1 MKSAHLQSPSLPV
14 ASSNLRTGP
23 ISILG
28 AAFGS
33 LLDGF
38 VVTDSAGKI
47 QQINQPAERIC
58 HLLDT
63 SGPYTNRLR
72 EDNALPPEIWHV
84 CKTALRKKDAL
95 SNQSAGIDADI
106 VLPELGI
113 VRTRVQNIS
122 FGQTPYL
129 LILLEDRQQTTRNK
143 ALSEA
148 AICGLT
154 ERETEIWQL
163 RLRGDAYKE
172 ISAALWISIDTV
184 KKHLK
189 NIRAKQRIHQD
200 ELEYALIA

>member
-1 MKSAHLQSPSLPV
+1 MKSARTQAPALSVVSSTYR
-14 ASSNLRTGP
+14 ASP

-33 LLDGF
+33 LQDGF
-38 VVTDSAGKI
+38 VVSDPTGKI

-58 HLLDT
+58 HLLYT
-63 SGPYTNRLR
+63 SRR
-72 EDNALPPEIWHV
+72 QEDGTLPLEIWHV

-95 SNQSAGIDADI
+95 SHQSVGIDADI
-106 VLPELGI
+106 ILPALGI
-113 VRTRVQNIS
+113 VRIRVQNLS
-122 FGQTPYL
+122 FNQTPYL
-129 LILLEDRQQTTRNK
+129 LIVLEDKQQTIRNK

-148 AICGLT
+148 ALYGLT

-184 KKHLK
+184 KKHIK
-189 NIRAKQRIHQD
+189 NVRAKQRVHQD
-200 ELEYALIA
+200 ELDYRLLA